1 MNPFCWNSKLMILLH
16 QRRQVRSNGLMLRS
30 LSIVPMLAAAI
41 ALTGCSDNSNP
52 STPTGPTPVAVT
64 ETFTGTLNPNGGT
77 TFQFTV
83 QQTGAVTATLSA
95 VSPDGSTIGLS
106 LGTWN
111 GQVCSI
117 PTLANDNAAQ
127 GTTITGTAAS
137 TGIFCARVYDVGKL
151 TNPVDF
157 QVDVTHF

>member
-1 MNPFCWNSKLMILLH
+1 
-16 QRRQVRSNGLMLRS
+16 MLRS
-30 LSIVPMLAAAI
+30 LSIVLTLAAAL
-41 ALTGCSDNSNP
+41 ATTGCSDDSIT
-52 STPTGPTPVAVT
+52 TPTGPTPVAVT
-64 ETFTGTLNPNGGT
+64 ETFSGTLNPNGGT

-83 QQTGAVTATLSA
+83 QQTGSVTATLTA

-127 GTTITGTAAS
+127 GTTVTGTAAS
-137 TGIFCARVYDVGKL
+137 TGIFCTRVYDVGKL
-151 TNPVDF
+151 TVPVDY
-157 QVDVTHF
+157 QIDVTHF